1 MMPNITLEDMPVDRN
16 KSEKKSSFEE
26 NMERLET
33 IVRELEAGSLSLEDA
48 LKRFEEGVRL
58 YRLCEE
64 RLKDAEQRIEILLR
78 QADGTVIEAPFE
90 ASGAGGGEDADSA
103 SDPDTGS
110 ATPPDASATDGAPDA
125 RESRP
130 FSGRVRSSR
139 RSQEPAPDRIP
150 DDDVSGE
157 LPF

>member
-1 MMPNITLEDMPVDRN
+1 MMLKITLEDMPVDRS
-16 KSEKKSSFEE
+16 KSEKKPSFEE

-33 IVRELEAGSLSLEDA
+33 IVRELETGSLSLEDA

-78 QADGTVIEAPFE
+78 QADGTVVEAPFE
-90 ASGAGGGEDADSA
+90 TSGAGTGDDADSL
-103 SDPDTGS
+103 SDPDAGAVTSPDTS
-110 ATPPDASATDGAPDA
+110 AAYDAPDA

-150 DDDVSGE
+150 DDDLSGE

>member
-1 MMPNITLEDMPVDRN
+1 MMLKITLEDMPVDRS
-16 KSEKKSSFEE
+16 KSEKKPSFEE

-33 IVRELEAGSLSLEDA
+33 IVRELETGSLSLEDA

-78 QADGTVIEAPFE
+78 QADGTVVEAPFE
-90 ASGAGGGEDADSA
+90 TSGAGTGDDADTSA
-103 SDPDTGS
+103 AYDE
-110 ATPPDASATDGAPDA
+110 PDA

-150 DDDVSGE
+150 DDDLSGE